1 VVENAAKDVGAP
13 VTLTGFV
20 RFALGEGIE
29 KPEGDDFATEVA
41 KMAH

>member
-1 VVENAAKDVGAP
+1 VA
-13 VTLTGFV
+13 LTGFV

-29 KPEGDDFATEVA
+29 KAEGDDFATEVA